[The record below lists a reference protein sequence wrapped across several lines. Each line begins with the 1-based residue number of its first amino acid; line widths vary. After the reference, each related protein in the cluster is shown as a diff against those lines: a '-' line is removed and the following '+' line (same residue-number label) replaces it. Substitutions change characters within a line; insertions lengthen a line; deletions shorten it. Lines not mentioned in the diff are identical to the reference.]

1 MRLDL
6 SQRAIQQIAPAVQ
19 IGDDVS
25 EGHRNDSIVLIFH
38 SGVPRIIHV
47 LMRAKHRGDTEA
59 TPSRLIQHNLQSLS
73 CVNPPRPA
81 LSGRASQETT
91 MTRHDTPK
99 QDFKR
104 IVARELAAFEQKEN
118 EMNASER
125 RDRARALGLPLA
137 LAQASASGASAP
149 Q

>member
-1 MRLDL
+1 M
-6 SQRAIQQIAPAVQ
+6 
-19 IGDDVS
+19 
-25 EGHRNDSIVLIFH
+25 SI
-38 SGVPRIIHV
+38 
-47 LMRAKHRGDTEA
+47 
-59 TPSRLIQHNLQSLS
+59 
-73 CVNPPRPA
+73 
-81 LSGRASQETT
+81 
-91 MTRHDTPK
+91 RHDTPK

-137 LAQASASGASAP
+137 LAQASASDASAP